1 MRSYQIMLYYY
12 TLEASRIQFIQNFE
26 IKQINEMFWICS
38 FIELKKKKR
47 PTTLPLANQQA
58 NKRLGGKK

>member
-1 MRSYQIMLYYY
+1 MLYYY

-38 FIELKKKKR
+38 FIELKKKKG
-47 PTTLPLANQQA
+47 LQLYLWLISKQI
-58 NKRLGGKK
+58 KD

>member
-1 MRSYQIMLYYY
+1 MIYQIISYYVILHYY

-38 FIELKKKKR
+38 FIELKKKKG
-47 PTTLPLANQQA
+47 LQLYLWLISKQI
-58 NKRLGGKK
+58 KD